1 MERKTIA
8 LTGGKLIDGSGRD
21 PADCS
26 TVLIC
31 EDTISAVGRQADIQL
46 PEGCKTID
54 VSGKTIMPGLM
65 DLHVHLSFGQHNNAS
80 AGGTPTGLPFYCSQP
95 APWFGV
101 VAYAYAQMALEMGF
115 TTLRDVGEVV
125 GADYSVIA
133 LRDAIHL
140 GIVQGPRIFAS
151 GPFLS
156 TTCGHG
162 GMPALPL
169 WLSRTDA
176 AAKWIVD
183 TPDECLKAVRERI
196 KMGADLIKIFG
207 SGGISDSFN
216 RQEFNDEA
224 LKVIVAEAHSKGRP
238 VAAHLEFPEGIVA
251 CVNAGIDTVEHGWIL
266 NEEAIEAMLKKKTT
280 LVPTLSAVWNLF
292 YGDAKAMGLPQSYI
306 EMGKKTVCE
315 PALKSVRMAYEAG
328 VKIAMGTDCG
338 YPPCRHGTNAKELEL
353 LVSICGMSP
362 MEAIVTS
369 SKNCAQTLHMESKL
383 GTLEPGK
390 LADVLVVDGDPL
402 EDIKLLQEKSN
413 ILMVMKGGSVC
424 VDRLSGR

>member
-1 MERKTIA
+1 MDKNLIA
-8 LTGGKLIDGSGRD
+8 LIGGKLIDGTGKD
-21 PADCS
+21 PVDDS
-26 TVLIC
+26 TVLING
-31 EDTISAVGRQADIQL
+31 DTIFEVGKKADIQL
-46 PEGCKTID
+46 PEGCKTMD
-54 VSGKTIMPGLM
+54 VSGKTVMPGMM
-65 DLHVHLSFGQHNNAS
+65 DMHVHLSFGQFNNSS
-80 AGGTPTGLPFYCSQP
+80 AGGTPVALPFYCSRP

-101 VAYAYAQMALEMGF
+101 VAYAYSQLALEMGF

-133 LRDAIHL
+133 LRDAINL

-162 GMPALPL
+162 GLPALPL

-176 AAKWIVD
+176 VAKWIVD
-183 TPDECLKAVRERI
+183 SPDECLKAVRERI

-238 VAAHLEFPEGIVA
+238 VAAHLEFPEGIIA

-266 NEEAIEAMLKKKTT
+266 NEAAIDVMVEKKVTM
-280 LVPTLSAVWNLF
+280 VPTISAVWNLF
-292 YGDAKAMGLPQSYI
+292 YGDSQEMGLPQSYI
-306 EMGKKTVCE
+306 DMGKKNICE
-315 PALKSVRMAYEAG
+315 PALKSFKMAYEAG
-328 VKIAMGTDCG
+328 VKLAMGTDCG

-353 LVSICGMSP
+353 LVDICGMSA

-369 SKNCAQTLHMESKL
+369 TRNCAETLRMDSKL
-383 GTLEPGK
+383 GTLEAGK
-390 LADVLVVDGDPL
+390 LADVIVVNGDPL
-402 EDIKLLQEKSN
+402 KNIKILQEKSN
-413 ILMVMKGGSVC
+413 IQLVMKGGAVY
-424 VDRLSGR
+424 VDKLAKR